1 MKAKKS
7 LGQNFLVDDSAIKKI
22 IQAAAIKKGEHVLE
36 IGPGKGVLTQALVDA
51 GARVT
56 AVEIDA
62 DLILLLKETF
72 GDQIQL
78 IEGDILEMDATGL
91 FGKKTYKVIANIP
104 YYITSPILEKFLA
117 HEPRPKCLV
126 MMVQKEVADRI
137 TAKPPQMS
145 LLSVVCQMYADVS
158 KVSVVKAGAFR
169 PIPKVDSAIVK
180 LVLKKKTDV
189 LQAERVIAL
198 AKIGFAAKRKQL
210 HNNLSSG
217 LSKPTELIKQA
228 IVSAGLQ
235 PNVRAENLTVSD
247 WERLEKCIRV

>member
-22 IQAAAIKKGEHVLE
+22 IQAAAIKKGENVLE
-36 IGPGKGVLTQALVDA
+36 IGPGKGVLTQALVDV

-56 AVEIDA
+56 AVEIDP

-91 FGKKTYKVIANIP
+91 FGKKAYKVIANIP
-104 YYITSPILEKFLA
+104 YYITSPILEKFLS
-117 HEPRPKCLV
+117 HESRPECLV
-126 MMVQKEVADRI
+126 MMVQKEVVDRI

-180 LVLKKKTDV
+180 LVLKKKSDV
-189 LQAERVIAL
+189 LKAEQVIAL
-198 AKIGFAAKRKQL
+198 AKIGFLAKRKQL
-210 HNNLSSG
+210 HNNLSGG
-217 LSKPTELIKQA
+217 LSKPAELIKQA

-235 PNVRAENLTVSD
+235 PNVRAENLTMAD